1 MGEISYSGG
10 MYMLADLPETLPIFP
25 LSGALLLPRA
35 RLPLHV
41 FEPRY
46 LAMLDDVL
54 RSDNRLIGMIQPESD
69 ADGAS
74 LCPVGCGGRVTS
86 FTETPD
92 RTYLI
97 TLTGVARFQVGKKQ
111 EGFSPYIR
119 AGVDWSGYERDLKGA
134 ERDEGLQ
141 RESFLKLLAR
151 YFEAAELEVDWDSL
165 KDADGEMLINALAA
179 LSPFDATDKQAL
191 LEAATLSKRRETLE
205 TLMEFAVHK
214 GNNKERLQ

>member
-1 MGEISYSGG
+1 MFKI
-10 MYMLADLPETLPIFP
+10 ADLPQTLPIFP

-35 RLPLHV
+35 RLPLHI

-54 RSDNRLIGMIQPESD
+54 RSDSRLIGMIQPVDETDD
-69 ADGAS
+69 AD
-74 LCPVGCGGRVTS
+74 LCRVGCAGRVTS

-97 TLTGVARFQVGKKQ
+97 TLTGVARFELGERQ

-119 AGVDWSGYERDLKGA
+119 AGANWSGFERDLKGA
-134 ERDEGLQ
+134 ERDDGLQ
-141 RESFLKLLAR
+141 RESFLKLLAQ

-165 KDADGEMLINALAA
+165 KQADGEMLINALAA
-179 LSPFDATDKQAL
+179 LSPFDITDKQAL
-191 LEAATLSKRRETLE
+191 LEAPDLAHRREMLV

-214 GNNKERLQ
+214 GSSKERLQ